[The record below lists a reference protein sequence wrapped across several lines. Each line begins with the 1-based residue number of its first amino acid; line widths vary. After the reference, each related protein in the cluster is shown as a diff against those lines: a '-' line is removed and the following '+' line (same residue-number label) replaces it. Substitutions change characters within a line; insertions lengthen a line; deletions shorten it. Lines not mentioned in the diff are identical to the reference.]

1 MCQRASR
8 QAYDRANP
16 LPRRFCGVVAY
27 DGTDY
32 KGWQTQQPGLK
43 TIQDVLEARL
53 SKLLGGRVYVAGSGR
68 TDAGVHA
75 RAQVF
80 HFEPPVEPGS
90 KPVPHLAKVLDSSD
104 EVLAE
109 VLERTLGSLSSGLPS
124 DVQVHSIRPAPED
137 FHAREHCV
145 GKRYVYTVHEG
156 AGNPM
161 TARYRWTLG
170 RKQKLDVP
178 AMVEAAARLVGTH
191 DFSTFGV
198 REPTD
203 PRTPVKR
210 MRRLE
215 VRRHSGLMDPVAAA
229 ASVRPAAAVDEGTV
243 ASGGEGVSD
252 AGYGGLSGLGIDG
265 VGTGESVVT
274 ICAECDR
281 FLYNMMRMISGTL
294 VEVGLGRL
302 TPDDVSALLEAR
314 GRKAVRLER
323 GLEVVK
329 APALGLTLEHCFYGI
344 PDEHWM
350 PPRMRGLG
358 TAVWGGSRDV
368 GVLAMRGVGTAA
380 REVGDVGTTLAALT
394 PEAPLP
400 TPLIATVASGGA
412 ATLTH
417 FDEDDARRAC
427 GGAVWTD

>member
-80 HFEPPVEPGS
+80 HFEPPAEPGS

-109 VLERTLGSLSSGLPS
+109 VLERTLGSLSSGLPN

-229 ASVRPAAAVDEGTV
+229 ASVRPAAAMDEGTD
-243 ASGGEGVSD
+243 ASGGEGDSD
-252 AGYGGLSGLGIDG
+252 AGFGGLSGLGSG
-265 VGTGESVVT
+265 VAEGESVVT

-323 GLEVVK
+323 GLEVHK
-329 APALGLTLEHCFYGI
+329 APALGLTLERCFYGI
-344 PDEHWM
+344 PDELWM
-350 PPRMRGLG
+350 PPRLRGVG

-368 GVLAMRGVGTAA
+368 GVLAMRGVGTVV
-380 REVGDVGTTLAALT
+380 RDVGDVGTTLAALT
-394 PEAPLP
+394 LEAPMP
-400 TPLIATVASGGA
+400 TPPNASGGD